1 MVRFWAFTVVAW
13 VQSLVGEL
21 RSCKLCRVTKM
32 NFFFFFKKDI
42 YLGDRASIYPD
53 ASGMPSSLCL
63 LSHVIINRAPLTPR
77 SVLICVVNYMLTLLL
92 KLL

>member
-1 MVRFWAFTVVAW
+1 MVRFWAFIVVAW
-13 VQSLVGEL
+13 VQSLVREL

-32 NFFFFFKKDI
+32 NFFFFLKNI

-63 LSHVIINRAPLTPR
+63 LSHVVINRAPLTPR
-77 SVLICVVNYMLTLLL
+77 SVLVCVVNYMLTLLL